1 MTKLIKTPNVADS
14 FFSEV
19 DTNQKIN
26 PSLRVELICAP
37 TVSYAAVQNN
47 VPLVQTVR
55 IENTSHV
62 DIKNIGLVISANP
75 TFMLGQRFHFDCL
88 LAGEVRTLGADILN
102 LMPDHTYFA
111 ALNEAELGRVE
122 VKAIAADGTEAH
134 NSNAIE
140 VLAHNEW
147 GGTRGLPE
155 LLAAFVQPNSLA
167 VDRLLGMASD
177 LLKGVD
183 STLSLDGYQSKN
195 RERVWKQVN
204 AVFKIL
210 NTQALQ
216 YCPPPASF
224 ESTGQKIRSSERILD
239 ARISTC
245 LDSAIMMAACFEQ
258 AGLNPVIFF
267 KEAHAWVGVWL
278 IDNCFP
284 TPIIDCVQ
292 SVRKRVDSGE
302 LLMLEATAITQNTRP
317 TMEWARTTAN
327 AYLEE
332 ETTTFSYAV
341 DIKRARQAHIRA
353 LKEKTT
359 TTEPNPVDG
368 GISPD
373 SKGLTIEPMP
383 PLPTLDPSMLP
394 VTGNDKVDTPQGRL
408 NRWKSKLL
416 DLTLRNKLL
425 NFKPGKTFLKIVCA
439 NPNILEDSLA
449 TEGEFKLAARPALMQ
464 DSDPRSAELFFRD
477 KGMTPV
483 EAHAQAV
490 LANRELVFEV
500 PANEFDA
507 RLTDIYRAGKNTLEE
522 TGANTL
528 YISLGM
534 LHWKESADSE
544 TVLKAPLLLVPVSLK
559 RGAVGAGIRLVRHD
573 DETIFN
579 PTLLQKLALDFEIS
593 LPFTDGHLPTDEK
606 GVDVG
611 LILQK
616 VRMSVAELRGFEVR
630 PDCYLGNFSFT
641 KYVMW
646 KDLNS
651 RVEDLSQSRV
661 VNHLINNKGLAFV
674 DDSKSVDPREL
685 DDLYSP
691 QSLFTPLI
699 ADSSQLA
706 VVCTASHGKN
716 MVVEGPPGTGKSQ
729 TITNM
734 IAHFLA
740 SGKTVLFVAE
750 KMAALEVVH
759 KRLSSLGLAE
769 FCLELHSSKAKKSE
783 IAKEFV
789 RTLNIAHSHLQ
800 SDWEKEA
807 EKLSALRNQLSDL
820 VKVLHREH
828 RNGMSVYVA
837 MGVCIANTDTT
848 AASLQW
854 SDADT
859 HSVQELDALTD
870 LVAVMAALA
879 GQLGNIAGHPLSE
892 IGQTQWTPSWQD
904 KLMGQCLSL
913 PVSVQVLNQAL
924 AAFSKLTALDPQAL
938 SLHDLASLDRL
949 AGTLMQACEVPS
961 QSVALAHQQASRQRL
976 QTLIAHGHA
985 RNQAWGKLSEN
996 YAPDVK
1002 TLDAQSLQLQWRAA
1016 NRDWI
1021 LKRWF
1026 AKRNVT
1032 AQIQLF
1038 NLQGVRLNAHEVSEF
1053 LASLGTLNEE
1063 DKYFSDNN
1071 SFGQEIL
1078 GTAFTGISTNWEAAQ
1093 THLNW
1098 MESFSHALSDVC
1110 HSRTEELTQLRS
1122 HFKSIICD
1130 QAEMFSAGSVY
1141 FTLAANLR
1149 NAYREFSSQWHELTA
1164 LVSPRTALCGGDK
1177 VPGILT
1183 SASSLVASWQ
1193 RSKIQL
1199 QPWCVWQLNKTK
1211 AYAQG
1216 LQGLVNCVEFGD
1228 VKLGELGTF
1237 FDFSYRN
1244 WWIKKMVDK
1253 EPLLSNFSGATHEHK
1268 IVEFKK
1274 LDEQFQQLT
1283 QNYIVAKLRG
1293 HIPSEAEIKGELSTE
1308 IAFLRRE
1315 AQKQKQHKSI
1325 RQVINQSRTVLP
1337 RVKPC
1342 LLMSPLSVAQYLD
1355 AGHAQFD
1362 VVIFDEASQIPT
1374 WDAVGAIARGKQL
1387 VCVGDPKQLPPTNF
1401 FNAADSEGVINEDDI
1416 EEMESI
1422 LDECLSI
1429 GMMPCTL
1436 DWHYRSKSEGLIT
1449 FSNMQY
1455 YDNRLI
1461 TFPSPVTQD
1470 QSVRFVAIDG
1480 IYDAGK
1486 SRTNRKE
1493 ADAIVDAIA
1502 EHYLSG
1508 KGKELSIGVITFNS
1522 TQQAL
1527 IEKLIDAK
1535 RLGTP
1540 KLDIAISESLVEPFF
1555 VKNLENVQGDERDII
1570 LFSITFG
1577 KDINGK
1583 ISMNFG
1589 PMNKEGGH
1597 RRLNVAASRARH
1609 EVRIFSSLRPEHID
1623 LSRTKARGV
1632 ADLKAYLDFA
1642 INGPRVLAKQAL
1654 PTGREPDSPFEVA
1667 VIKTLRDHGW
1677 EVHPQV
1683 GVSGYRLDL
1692 GVVNPHARGRY
1703 LLGVE
1708 CDGATYHSAASARDR
1723 DRLRQMI
1730 LEGLGWKIH
1739 RIWSTDWWINPE
1751 IPMQKLLDRLSQ
1763 LEMQAAIDYGSQC
1776 TSSSCELV

>member
-1 MTKLIKTPNVADS
+1 MLRNVVDS
-14 FFSEV
+14 LSKSRMEI
-19 DTNQKIN
+19 DNSK
-26 PSLRVELICAP
+26 PSLLVELISAP
-37 TVSYAAVQNN
+37 TVSYAAVQNR
-47 VPLVQTVR
+47 VPIVQTVR
-55 IENTSHV
+55 VVNNSDV
-62 DIKNIGLVISANP
+62 DIKNVDLTISANP
-75 TFMLGQRFHFDCL
+75 PFMSGQRFHFECL
-88 LAGEVRTLGADILN
+88 LAGEVRTLGIEVLDLK
-102 LMPDHTYFA
+102 PDHAYFA
-111 ALNEAELGRVE
+111 ALNEAELGHVE
-122 VKAIAADGTEAH
+122 AKAIATDGTKAH
-134 NSNAIE
+134 NTNVIE

-147 GGTRGLPE
+147 GGIRGLPE
-155 LLAAFVQPNSLA
+155 LLAAFVQPNSLT
-167 VDRLLGMASD
+167 VDRILGIASE
-177 LLKGVD
+177 LLKSAD
-183 STLSLDGYQSKN
+183 NSLSLDGYQSKN
-195 RERVWKQVN
+195 RERVWKQVS
-204 AVFKIL
+204 AVFEIL
-210 NTQALQ
+210 STQGLQ
-216 YCPPPASF
+216 YGPPPASF

-245 LDSAIMMAACFEQ
+245 LDSAVLMAACLEQ
-258 AGLNPVIFF
+258 AGLNSVIFF
-267 KEAHAWVGVWL
+267 KEGHAWVGVWL

-284 TPIIDCVQ
+284 TPIMDCVQ

-302 LLMLEATAITQNTRP
+302 LLMLEATAITQSTRP
-317 TMEWARTTAN
+317 SMQWARTTAN

-332 ETTTFSYAV
+332 ETTTFTYAV
-341 DIKRARQAHIRA
+341 DVKRARQAHIRA
-353 LKEKTT
+353 LKEKTANAAHV
-359 TTEPNPVDG
+359 PIG
-368 GISPD
+368 KGIIP
-373 SKGLTIEPMP
+373 KFKVPKIEDMP
-383 PLPTLDPSMLP
+383 PLPPLDPGVLP
-394 VTGNDKVDTPQGRL
+394 VTVVDKVDTPQGRL
-408 NRWKSKLL
+408 TRWKSKLL

-425 NFKPGKTFLKIVCA
+425 NFKSGKAFLKVVCA
-439 NPNILEDSLA
+439 NPSNLEDTLTSA
-449 TEGEFKLAARPALMQ
+449 ADAEFRLFARPALMQ
-464 DSDPRSAELFFRD
+464 DNDPRSAEMFFREM
-477 KGMTPV
+477 GMTPV
-483 EAHAQAV
+483 EAHAQTA
-490 LANRELVFEV
+490 LSNRELIFDVL
-500 PANEFDA
+500 ATEFDT
-507 RLTDIYRAGKNTLEE
+507 RLTDIYRAGKNILGE

-528 YISLGM
+528 YISIGM
-534 LHWKESADSE
+534 LHWKESGDSE
-544 TVLKAPLLLVPVSLK
+544 VVLKAPLLLVPVTLVRK
-559 RGAVGAGIRLVRHD
+559 AVGAGIRLKRHD

-579 PTLLQKLALDFEIS
+579 PTLLQKLVLDFEIN
-593 LPFTDGHLPTDEK
+593 LPFTDGQLPSDEK

-611 LILQK
+611 FIFQK
-616 VRMSVAELRGFEVR
+616 VRMSVAELKGFEVR

-651 RVEDLSQSRV
+651 RVEDISKSRV
-661 VNHLINNKGLAFV
+661 VNHLINNKGEAFV
-674 DDSKSVDPREL
+674 DASKLIDPRLL
-685 DDLYSP
+685 DDLYGP

-789 RTLNIAHSHLQ
+789 HTLNIAHSHLQ
-800 SDWEKEA
+800 SDWESEA

-820 VKVLHREH
+820 VKLLHHRH
-828 RNGMSVYVA
+828 RNGMSVYEA
-837 MGVCIANTDTT
+837 MGVCIANSGRT

-854 SDADT
+854 TDADT
-859 HSVQELDALTD
+859 HSAKELDVLTGLVDEMTALT
-870 LVAVMAALA
+870 

-904 KLMGQCLSL
+904 ELMNKCLSL
-913 PVSVQVLNQAL
+913 PASVQRLNQTL
-924 AAFSKLTALDPQAL
+924 IAFSKLTTLDPQVL
-938 SLHDLASLDRL
+938 SLYDLAALDRL
-949 AGTLMQACEVPS
+949 GGSLMQACEIPS
-961 QSVALAHQQASRQRL
+961 QSVAQAHQQVSRQRL
-976 QTLIAHGHA
+976 QELIAHGHA
-985 RNQAWGKLSEN
+985 RNQAWGKLSAN
-996 YAPDVK
+996 YLPDVK
-1002 TLDAQSLQLQWRAA
+1002 VLNAQSLQLQWRTASQ
-1016 NRDWI
+1016 DWF
-1021 LKRWF
+1021 LKSWF
-1026 AKRNVT
+1026 TKRKVI
-1032 AQIQLF
+1032 AQIKLF
-1038 NLQGVRLNAHEVSEF
+1038 NLHGARLNAHEMAEF
-1053 LASLGTLNEE
+1053 LANLDALNEE
-1063 DKYFSDNN
+1063 DKYFANN
-1071 SFGQEIL
+1071 SDFGHEIL
-1078 GTAFTGISTNWEAAQ
+1078 GASFNGIATQWEDAQ

-1110 HSRTEELTQLRS
+1110 HSRIDDLAQLRV
-1122 HFKSIICD
+1122 HLKSVICD
-1130 QAEMFSAGSVY
+1130 QPEMFSAGSAY

-1149 NAYREFSSQWHELTA
+1149 NSYREFSAQWHELTA
-1164 LVSPRTALCGGDK
+1164 LVSPHTALCGGDRA
-1177 VPGILT
+1177 PGILT
-1183 SASSLVASWQ
+1183 SAMSLVASWQ
-1193 RSKIQL
+1193 RTKIQL
-1199 QPWCVWQLNKTK
+1199 QPWCVWQLSKSK
-1211 AYAQG
+1211 AYAKG
-1216 LQGLVNCVEFGD
+1216 LQGLVNCVESGD
-1228 VKLGELGTF
+1228 VELQELGIF
-1237 FDFSYRN
+1237 FDFSYKN
-1244 WWIKKMVDK
+1244 WWIKKIVDK

-1268 IVEFKK
+1268 IAEFKK

-1293 HIPSEAEIKGELSTE
+1293 HIPSEVEIKGELSTE

-1325 RQVINQSRTVLP
+1325 RQVINQSRNVLP

-1355 AGHAQFD
+1355 ASHAQFD

-1401 FNAADSEGVINEDDI
+1401 FNSADSEGVVNEDDI

-1470 QSVRFVAIDG
+1470 QSVRFEAIDG
-1480 IYDAGK
+1480 IYDVGK

-1493 ADAIVDAIA
+1493 AEAIVDAIV

-1508 KGKELSIGVITFNS
+1508 KGKDLSIGVITFNS
-1522 TQQAL
+1522 NQQEL
-1527 IEKLIDAK
+1527 IEKLIDAR

-1540 KLDIAISESLVEPFF
+1540 KLDIAISESLAEPFF

-1667 VIKTLRDHGW
+1667 VIKTLRNHGW

-1692 GVVNPHARGRY
+1692 GVVNPYARGRY

-1730 LEGLGWKIH
+1730 LEGLGWNIH

-1751 IPMQKLLDRLSQ
+1751 VPMQKLILRLNQ
-1763 LEMQAAIDYGSQC
+1763 LKAEAEIEYG
-1776 TSSSCELV
+1776 LVE

>member
-1 MTKLIKTPNVADS
+1 MMLDAKDFPNNSNAIIDRV
-14 FFSEV
+14 
-19 DTNQKIN
+19 I
-26 PSLRVELICAP
+26 PSLLVELISAP
-37 TVSYAAVQNN
+37 TVSYAAVQNR
-47 VPLVQTVR
+47 VPIIQTVR
-55 IENTSHV
+55 IENNSDV
-62 DIKNIGLVISANP
+62 DIKNVDLVLSANP
-75 TFMLGQRFHFDCL
+75 AFMLGQKFHFDCL
-88 LAGEVRTLGADILN
+88 LAGEVRTLG
-102 LMPDHTYFA
+102 PDVLDLKPDQAYFF
-111 ALNEAELGRVE
+111 ALNEAEIGYIEARAN
-122 VKAIAADGTEAH
+122 AIDGITAH
-134 NSNAIE
+134 NTNSIE

-155 LLAAFVQPNSLA
+155 LLAAFVQPNSLT
-167 VDRLLGMASD
+167 VDRLLGMASEV
-177 LLKGVD
+177 LKDAD
-183 STLSLDGYQSKN
+183 SSLSFDGYQSKN
-195 RERVWKQVN
+195 RERVWKQVS
-204 AVFKIL
+204 AIFVIL
-210 NTQALQ
+210 STQGLQ
-216 YCPPPASF
+216 YGVPPASF
-224 ESTGQKIRSSERILD
+224 ESAGQKIRSVERILD
-239 ARISTC
+239 AHMSTC
-245 LDSAIMMAACFEQ
+245 LDSAVLMAACFEQ
-258 AGLNPVIFF
+258 AGLNAVIFF
-267 KEAHAWVGVWL
+267 KDGHAWVGVWL
-278 IDNCFP
+278 VDNCFP
-284 TPIIDCVQ
+284 TPIMDCVQ

-302 LLMLEATAITQNTRP
+302 LLMLEATAITQSSRP
-317 TMEWARTTAN
+317 TMQWARTTAN

-332 ETTTFSYAV
+332 LTTTFTYAV
-341 DIKRARQAHIRA
+341 DVKRARQAHIRA
-353 LKEKTT
+353 LK
-359 TTEPNPVDG
+359 N
-368 GISPD
+368 SP
-373 SKGLTIEPMP
+373 SNSE
-383 PLPTLDPSMLP
+383 DPSGSKISDNTSRTMRIEEMPYLPPIDPGSLP
-394 VTGNDKVDTPQGRL
+394 VTDTPINDTPHGRL
-408 NRWKSKLL
+408 TRWKSKLL

-425 NFKPGKTFLKIVCA
+425 NFKPGKTFLKVVCA
-439 NPNILEDSLA
+439 NPNLLEDSLA
-449 TEGEFKLAARPALMQ
+449 TEGEFRLAAKPMLMQ
-464 DSDPRSAELFFRD
+464 DNDPRSAEMFF
-477 KGMTPV
+477 KEMGMTPA
-483 EAHAQAV
+483 EAHAQSV
-490 LANRELVFEV
+490 LTNRELVFEIS
-500 PANEFDA
+500 ANEFDA
-507 RLTDIYRAGKNTLEE
+507 RLADIYRAGKNTLEE

-534 LHWKESADSE
+534 LYWKESADSE
-544 TVLKAPLLLVPVSLK
+544 TVLKAPLLLVPVTLK

-573 DETIFN
+573 DDTIFN
-579 PTLLQKLALDFEIS
+579 PTLLQKLALDFEIN
-593 LPFTDGHLPTDEK
+593 LPFTDGQLPTDES

-616 VRMSVAELRGFEVR
+616 VRMSVAELKGFEVR

-651 RVEDLSQSRV
+651 RIDDLSQSRV
-661 VNHLINNKGLAFV
+661 VSHLINNKGQAFV
-674 DDSKSVDPREL
+674 DHAKSVDPKDL
-685 DDLYSP
+685 DDLYAP
-691 QSLFTPLI
+691 QTLFTPLI

-706 VVCTASHGKN
+706 VVCTASNLKN

-789 RTLNIAHSHLQ
+789 RTLNIAHEHLQ

-807 EKLSALRNQLSDL
+807 EKLSTLRNHLSDL
-820 VKVLHREH
+820 VKVLHRQH
-828 RNGMSVYVA
+828 RNGLSVYESI
-837 MGVCIANTDTT
+837 GVCIANSGKM
-848 AASLQW
+848 AASLNW
-854 SDADT
+854 IDADT
-859 HSVQELDALTD
+859 HNIQELDVLVD
-870 LVAVMAALA
+870 LVAEMAALA
-879 GQLGNIAGHPLSE
+879 GQLGSIAGHPLLE

-904 KLMGQCLSL
+904 ILMSKSQSLS
-913 PVSVQVLNQAL
+913 VSIQVLSQAL
-924 AAFSKLTALDPQAL
+924 SEFSKLTALDLQSL
-938 SLHDLASLDRL
+938 SLYDLAALDRL

-961 QSVALAHQQASRQRL
+961 QSVAHAHQQASRQRL
-976 QTLIAHGHA
+976 QALITHGLL
-985 RNQAWGKLSEN
+985 RNQIWDGLAEN
-996 YAPDVK
+996 YIPDVK
-1002 TLDAQSLQLQWRAA
+1002 NLDAETLQLQWRTA
-1016 NRDWI
+1016 NQDWM
-1021 LKRWF
+1021 LKSWF
-1026 AKRNVT
+1026 TKRKVT
-1032 AQIQLF
+1032 AQIKLF
-1038 NLQGVRLNAHEVSEF
+1038 HLKGEHLNSNDVGEF
-1053 LASLGTLNEE
+1053 LQALKTLNEE
-1063 DKYFSDNN
+1063 DKYLEDSTA
-1071 SFGQEIL
+1071 FGQEIL
-1078 GTAFTGISTNWEAAQ
+1078 GFTFNGIATSWDGVQ
-1093 THLNW
+1093 THLSW

-1110 HSRTEELTQLRS
+1110 QSRTDELAQLRS
-1122 HFKSIICD
+1122 QLKNLICD
-1130 QAEMFSAGSVY
+1130 QPEMFLAGSIY
-1141 FTLAANLR
+1141 FNLATNLR
-1149 NAYREFSSQWHELTA
+1149 NTYRDFISQWHELNDLA
-1164 LVSPRTALCGGDK
+1164 FPRTSLCGGDRA
-1177 VPGILT
+1177 PGILT

-1193 RSKIQL
+1193 RAKIQL
-1199 QPWCVWQLNKTK
+1199 QPWCVWQLNKSK
-1211 AYAQG
+1211 AYANG
-1216 LQGLVNCVEFGD
+1216 LQGLVSCVESGSVD
-1228 VKLGELGTF
+1228 LGELGTF
-1237 FDFSYRN
+1237 FDYSYKN

-1283 QNYIVAKLRG
+1283 QNYIIAKLRG
-1293 HIPSEAEIKGELSTE
+1293 QIPSESEIKGELSTE

-1325 RQVINQSRTVLP
+1325 RHVINQSRIVLP

-1401 FNAADSEGVINEDDI
+1401 FNAADSDGVVNDDDI

-1470 QSVRFVAIDG
+1470 QSVRFEAIDG

-1493 ADAIVDAIA
+1493 ADAIVEAIA

-1527 IEKLIDAK
+1527 IDKLMDAK
-1535 RLGTP
+1535 RLQTP

-1597 RRLNVAASRARH
+1597 RRLNVAASRARN

-1642 INGPRVLAKQAL
+1642 INGPRALAKQAM
-1654 PTGREPDSPFEVA
+1654 PTGREPDSPFEVE

-1692 GVVNPHARGRY
+1692 GVVNPYAPGRY

-1751 IPMQKLLDRLSQ
+1751 IPMQKLLLRLNELKQ
-1763 LEMQAAIDYGSQC
+1763 LAAVEFNATEEVS
-1776 TSSSCELV
+1776 TFS